1 MLAFAQASHGFI
13 VAGVNEELE
22 TTNAFQGNDL
32 AGANLIRRLP
42 ESSTCQGQNFA

>member
-1 MLAFAQASHGFI
+1 MLAIAQAPHRLI

-32 AGANLIRRLP
+32 AGPNLSCRLP
-42 ESSTCQGQNFA
+42 ESSICPGQNFA

>member
-32 AGANLIRRLP
+32 AGADLIRRLP
-42 ESSTCQGQNFA
+42 KSGIRRGKDFA